1 MDQLNSILDFL
12 KLVIITTFSQLIWL
26 LGLLFIFGL
35 ILYVFARF
43 TRLTYVKSAGRKLDV
58 IVTGWIGTPVHE
70 LGHAVFCILFRH
82 RIVEMR
88 LYTPNSTDGTLGYVN
103 HSYNPQSTY
112 QRIGNFFIGVG
123 PIIFGAIVLYAALH
137 YLVPEKDAVFSGI
150 EAQSSTLV
158 AGVRGNF
165 AGIFETLWGTTTLTL
180 SALFSSAN
188 FSDYRFWIFLYLA
201 MCVSSHME
209 LSPPDIRGAAGGLI
223 SLIVFFLFFNL
234 LVLGFDATGFSGVF
248 GGLWKYVK
256 LDTYTVS
263 INKAVGMFG
272 ALFVFATIISAL
284 NFIVFY
290 VLLTFYNLIRGRGLI
305 NPVWY

>member
-1 MDQLNSILDFL
+1 MDQLNSTIDFL

-26 LGLLFIFGL
+26 LGLLFVFGL
-35 ILYVFARF
+35 ILYILARF

-82 RIVEMR
+82 RILEMR

-103 HSYNPQSTY
+103 HAYNPGSTY

-123 PIIFGAIVLYAALH
+123 PIIFGAVVLYAALY

-150 EAQSSTLV
+150 EAQSSMLV

-165 AGIFETLWGTTTLTL
+165 SGIFESLWDTTTTTL
-180 SALFSSAN
+180 SAMFSRAN

-201 MCVSSHME
+201 MCISSHME
-209 LSPPDIRGAAGGLI
+209 LSPPDIRGAKSGLI
-223 SLIVFFLFFNL
+223 SLIIFLLFFNL
-234 LVLGFDATGFSGVF
+234 FIMGMDAMGLSGLF
-248 GGLWKYVK
+248 GSLWKYIQIE
-256 LDTYTVS
+256 TYTAS
-263 INKAVGMFG
+263 INRIVGMFG

-284 NFIVFY
+284 NFAASY
-290 VLLTFYNLIRGRGLI
+290 TLLTIYNLVRGRGLI